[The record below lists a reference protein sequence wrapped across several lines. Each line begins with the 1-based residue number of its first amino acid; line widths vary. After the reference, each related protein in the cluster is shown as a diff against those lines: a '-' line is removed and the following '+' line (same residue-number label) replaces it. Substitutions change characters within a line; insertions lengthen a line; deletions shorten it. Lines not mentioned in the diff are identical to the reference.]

1 MSRAK
6 LMLATCLGDGDEFD
20 ELVPDECFC
29 AENHIAPSTA
39 RRWRQNSEGPE
50 YLRIGAQHFLLP
62 VANFAVG
69 VPHGRSAAALTKSP
83 PPDPNPPRG
92 VHAASWNRSGGCH
105 AETPSISA
113 QPRSTA
119 SGFSVEMS
127 LWPSNS
133 KGQSQSTAPCR
144 PPQIAAA
151 RS

>member
-69 VPHGRSAAALTKSP
+69 VPHGRSAAALTRSP
-83 PPDPNPPRG
+83 PPDPCPIREPPRRG
-92 VHAASWNRSGGCH
+92 TQSGRRK
-105 AETPSISA
+105 S
-113 QPRSTA
+113 RRLLA
-119 SGFSVEMS
+119 SGLQLAFPPDGCKQRTGSGWS
-127 LWPSNS
+127 LACL
-133 KGQSQSTAPCR
+133 TLR
-144 PPQIAAA
+144 
-151 RS
+151 